1 MASGTLLHFGGVFSL
16 LLTQIALNFAEKVHD
31 IL

>member
-1 MASGTLLHFGGVFSL
+1 MASGALLHFSGVFSL
-16 LLTQIALNFAEKVHD
+16 LLTQIALNFAEMVHE